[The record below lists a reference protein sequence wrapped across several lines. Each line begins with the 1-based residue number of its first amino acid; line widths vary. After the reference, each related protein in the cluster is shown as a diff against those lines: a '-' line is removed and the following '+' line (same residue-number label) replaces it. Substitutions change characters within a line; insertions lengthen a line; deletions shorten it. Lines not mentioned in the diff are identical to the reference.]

1 MRRECFGG
9 CRAHVINRFMDKDP
23 ESKDPRSARN
33 NLKERRII
41 LPVTGETLNQD
52 VKKPAEKWVI
62 PYIDQ
67 PPDFWEAIRAEYGER
82 IQCVYF
88 PLPGSLAGS
97 GRPPQSDKYLSSFL
111 ESTSINK
118 SLLINPVVLPD
129 KIENIGIKILK
140 ETEKLIHSYGISEIS
155 LANASLAKMIRKEF
169 PGIALTAS
177 VLMDIHEP
185 AQLLTIDG
193 LFDKIVPSGRILRN
207 INALKQIRS
216 GFRGKI
222 RLIVNESCL
231 PGCIYRT
238 QHFYEMGSPGI
249 GYPESLCQ
257 DILLQKPWLRLTG
270 GWILPQFIG
279 FYNDLYDELKL
290 AGRVTLR
297 DPQKYKSVLS
307 AYLNRTDKMPHEI
320 GGGPAS
326 PYDPIHISRDFFEQT
341 LSCDHNCIDCS
352 YCKDYWDKSY
362 APQIQES
369 PIIIKK
375 EIPEQTEKLEQLIQR
390 QNKFIPDGIDPV
402 RIIEDWGKMPHDYHS
417 SGRSMPSPEWKE
429 KGFEN
434 KGASCRD
441 ILIKKINTHCS
452 DHISVYVHVPFC
464 DRKCGFCDCYS
475 ISVPDKI
482 KEKSALFTKK
492 LLSEIRSWT
501 SNSVI
506 SEKKVTT
513 VHFGGG
519 TPDYLPLTDLR
530 GIVNCIKDELKVAD
544 TTEFALESTS
554 SLLSTEHLNELY
566 DIGFKRLHVGVQTLN
581 DQIRKQIG
589 RKETAVEVLRKLETA
604 LNIGFIVSVDL
615 IYGLP
620 SQRLDCLINT
630 LEQLICSGI
639 HGFSLYHLN
648 ITGKNKKFFSMINGF
663 ERDMVY
669 DYLLFLIADKYLI
682 HNGYNKNHFVH
693 YAREEDKNL
702 YYNHVCRGEDLLA
715 LGPTAD
721 GFFHD
726 YYYVNEQI
734 HKYMAGDKTN
744 YKPLSGGGHLSEREL
759 KLRPLK
765 ARLMGANIPESSVT
779 DDRIKD
785 LIVRWQECNLIRR
798 VNGEYRLTDNG
809 SWFINKMVEEL
820 MANGV

>member
-1 MRRECFGG
+1 
-9 CRAHVINRFMDKDP
+9 VINRFISRD
-23 ESKDPRSARN
+23 SGRTNLNSAN
-33 NLKERRII
+33 NDVKNNSVKI
-41 LPVTGETLNQD
+41 PVTKNIAKQD
-52 VKKPAEKWVI
+52 EQKPSEKWVI

-67 PPDFWEAIRAEYGER
+67 PPEFWEAIEADYGER
-82 IQCVYF
+82 IQSVYF
-88 PLPGSLAGS
+88 PLPGTLTGS
-97 GRPPQSDKYLSSFL
+97 GRPPQSDRYLSSFL
-111 ESTSINK
+111 KVSNINK
-118 SLLINPVVLPD
+118 SLIINPVVLPD

-140 ETEKLIHSYGISEIS
+140 DTEKLIHSYEINDIT

-185 AQLLTIDG
+185 AQLLMIDG

-207 INALKQIRS
+207 IDALKKIRE

-249 GYPESLCQ
+249 GYPESLCH
-257 DILLQKPWLRLTG
+257 DMLSLKPWLRLTG
-270 GWILPQFIG
+270 GWILPQFLG
-279 FYNDLYDELKL
+279 FYNDLFDELKL

-307 AYLNRTDKMPHEI
+307 AYLNRIDKMPDEI

-326 PYDPIHISRDFFEQT
+326 PSEPIHISRYFFEHT
-341 LSCDHNCIDCS
+341 LFCDHNCMNCS
-352 YCKDYWDKSY
+352 YCKDYWDKNF
-362 APQIQES
+362 APQRKEG
-369 PIIIKK
+369 PIILNK
-375 EIPEQTEKLEQLIQR
+375 EIPEQTEKLEQLIKQ
-390 QNKFIPDGIDPV
+390 QNKYIPVGIDPV
-402 RIIEDWGKMPHDYHS
+402 RIMEDWKKIPHDYHS
-417 SGRSMPSPEWKE
+417 SGRNMPSPEWKE

-464 DRKCGFCDCYS
+464 DRKCGFCDCLS
-475 ISVPDKI
+475 TSVPVKI
-482 KEKSALFTKK
+482 KERSEVFTKR
-492 LLSEIRSWT
+492 LLSEIRFWASH
-501 SNSVI
+501 SLLP
-506 SEKKVTT
+506 EKQITT

-519 TPDYLPLTDLR
+519 TPDYLPDTDLQK
-530 GIVNCIKDELKVAD
+530 IVNCIKGELKIVD

-554 SLLSTEHLNELY
+554 SLLSAKHLNELY
-566 DIGFKRLHVGVQTLN
+566 SLGFKRLHVGVQTLN

-589 RKETAVEVLRKLETA
+589 RKETAVDVLRKLETA
-604 LNIGFIVSVDL
+604 LNIGFIVSVDI

-620 SQRLDCLINT
+620 FQTPGCLINT
-630 LEQLICSGI
+630 LDQLILCGI

-648 ITGKNKKFFSMINGF
+648 ITEKNIKFFRKISGF
-663 ERDMVY
+663 ERDILH
-669 DYLLFLIADKYLI
+669 DYLLFNIADKFLLL
-682 HNGYNKNHFVH
+682 NGYNKNHFVH
-693 YAREEDKNL
+693 YARKEDKNL